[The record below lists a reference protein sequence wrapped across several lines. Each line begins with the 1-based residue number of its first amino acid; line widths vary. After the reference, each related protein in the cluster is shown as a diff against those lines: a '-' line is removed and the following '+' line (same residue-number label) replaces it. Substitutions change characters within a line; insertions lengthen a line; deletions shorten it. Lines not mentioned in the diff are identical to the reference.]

1 MEVVFVGVGEAF
13 DHKRPN
19 TSILLQAADGG
30 KSVLLD
36 CGFSAP
42 MYFWDLCPAPLDLDA
57 VWISHLHG
65 DHFFGLPQ
73 VLLRF
78 HEQERE
84 KELIVA
90 GGPGVEKSIK
100 AALDLAYPGVRE
112 KMGYSLRFLEV
123 TPGSDFKL
131 PGFTC
136 RVAKVEHAVYSLAL
150 RLEDAS
156 NSVFYSGDGRSTP
169 ESSALAAD
177 CDLVIHEA
185 FGLDP
190 VKPDH
195 GSVRESIEFAVRAGA
210 AHLALVHVQRDVRAE
225 KAGEIREMLA
235 QISGMQAFLPRSGD
249 SLKL

>member
-1 MEVVFVGVGEAF
+1 
-13 DHKRPN
+13 
-19 TSILLQAADGG
+19 
-30 KSVLLD
+30 
-36 CGFSAP
+36 
-42 MYFWDLCPAPLDLDA
+42 
-57 VWISHLHG
+57 
-65 DHFFGLPQ
+65 
-73 VLLRF
+73 
-78 HEQERE
+78 
-84 KELIVA
+84 
-90 GGPGVEKSIK
+90 
-100 AALDLAYPGVRE
+100 
-112 KMGYSLRFLEV
+112 
-123 TPGSDFKL
+123 
-131 PGFTC
+131 
-136 RVAKVEHAVYSLAL
+136 VAKVEHAVYSLAL

-169 ESSALAAD
+169 ESSALAGD

>member
-1 MEVVFVGVGEAF
+1 
-13 DHKRPN
+13 
-19 TSILLQAADGG
+19 
-30 KSVLLD
+30 
-36 CGFSAP
+36 

-90 GGPGVEKSIK
+90 GGPGVEKSVK

-112 KMGYSLRFLEV
+112 KMGYPLRFLEV
-123 TPGSDFKL
+123 SPGSDFEL
-131 PGFTC
+131 PGFSC
-136 RVAKVEHAVYSLAL
+136 RAAKVEHAVVSLAL

-210 AHLALVHVQRDVRAE
+210 ARLALVHVQRDVRAE